1 MRFVSA
7 ADHQLTLDLYNVT
20 RHELGDFHRAGNAE
34 TVAAVE
40 RLVRGEGPRVVYLW
54 GATGCGKSHL
64 LQAAVQAVG
73 AAGERA
79 MYLPLRA
86 LAASGPAVL
95 EGLEAV
101 TLLAIDDLD
110 AVVDQRPWAE
120 RLFHLH
126 NALAAAAG
134 RLLWSSRSAPA
145 STVFALPDLASRTA
159 ASLVYQLHEP
169 DEATRAAILVQL
181 ARRRGFD
188 LPLPVVEFILR
199 RERRDL
205 VSLVTL
211 LDVLDQASLSHG
223 RALTVPFVRELLAA
237 RG

>member
-1 MRFVSA
+1 MSA

-20 RHELGDFHRAGNAE
+20 RHELDDFQRAGNAE
-34 TVAAVE
+34 TVAAIE
-40 RLVRGEGPRVVYLW
+40 RLCRGEGPRVVYLW
-54 GATGCGKSHL
+54 GASGSGKSHL

-73 AAGERA
+73 VAGERA

-101 TLLAIDDLD
+101 ALLAIDDLD
-110 AVVDQRPWAE
+110 SVAAEPAWAE
-120 RLFHLH
+120 QLFHLY
-126 NALAAAAG
+126 NALAAADG
-134 RLLWSSRSAPA
+134 RLLWSSRSGPA
-145 STVFALPDLASRTA
+145 TTAFGLPDLASRAA

-169 DEATRAAILVQL
+169 DEGAKAAILVRL
-181 ARRRGFD
+181 AARRGFD
-188 LPLPVVEFILR
+188 LPPPVVEFILR

-205 VSLVTL
+205 VSLVAL
-211 LDVLDQASLSHG
+211 LDVLDRASLSHG
-223 RALTVPFVRELLAA
+223 RVLTVPFVRELLAA